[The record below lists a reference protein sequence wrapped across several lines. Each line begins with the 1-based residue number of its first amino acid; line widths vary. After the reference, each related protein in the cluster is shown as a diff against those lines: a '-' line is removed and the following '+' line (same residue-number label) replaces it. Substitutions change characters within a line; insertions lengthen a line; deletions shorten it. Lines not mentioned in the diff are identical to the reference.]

1 VAAQLPG
8 ATLVPDA
15 TNAAGQHGIGIT
27 WPSPNPRAD
36 HYELI
41 FDKATLQNIGEEQFN
56 PKTGAVDFEIAPL
69 QRAFVDKA
77 GELP

>member
-1 VAAQLPG
+1 M
-8 ATLVPDA
+8 
-15 TNAAGQHGIGIT
+15 
-27 WPSPNPRAD
+27 
-36 HYELI
+36 I

-56 PKTGAVDFEIAPL
+56 AKTGAVDFEIASR